1 MQNIAT
7 PDAKSGYAQHSM
19 YVCAYPDLLIATK
32 ADFSNFFAENP
43 CFSHFFSK
51 FVAKE
56 NKGVPLQFGRLR
68 SYPDDLMRI
77 IPT

>member
-43 CFSHFFSK
+43 C
-51 FVAKE
+51 
-56 NKGVPLQFGRLR
+56 
-68 SYPDDLMRI
+68 
-77 IPT
+77 